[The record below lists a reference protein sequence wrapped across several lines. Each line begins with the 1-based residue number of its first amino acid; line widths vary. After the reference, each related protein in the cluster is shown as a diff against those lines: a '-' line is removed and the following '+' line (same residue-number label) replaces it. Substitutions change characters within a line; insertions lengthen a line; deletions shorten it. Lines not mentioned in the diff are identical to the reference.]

1 MIYIVIIHM
10 PVSLCQISGCDA
22 VSYHLN
28 NYLSYHLNNYLS
40 YHLNNYLSHYY
51 WLRLTRTILVYME
64 ELIV

>member
-1 MIYIVIIHM
+1 M

-22 VSYHLN
+22 V
-28 NYLSYHLNNYLS
+28 SYHLNNYLS